1 MKNHTYDNRA
11 EQILNDIDELLSKKH
26 VRIHTSI
33 PKPSYSLQ
41 WGDLYLA
48 RSIRYELQKNKLRCN
63 ISVGENNGRRFS
75 SREDLALNLRGIESI
90 KQINKQSFLNWFLSH
105 PESYDI
111 AELVESDNI
120 VISSKIFTKKI
131 ENLRSSFNDLKPL
144 YVPQF
149 STIMAPKIP
158 QDALCDFIFVGN
170 TRNVYRESVK
180 YAIQLGLNIKVI
192 GSGWDNYIDEKYIL
206 KNLVSNSELGAA
218 YKLGRV
224 VLCDH
229 WKDMK
234 KFGFVSNRIYDC
246 LSIGRPIL
254 TDYAKDIESDLTSE
268 EKKYIF
274 TYNSLEDFKE
284 QAKNALSFSSE
295 ISDTNSSLNSEAAYK
310 GLGMITDH
318 IKNILSNQ

>member
-1 MKNHTYDNRA
+1 M
-11 EQILNDIDELLSKKH
+11 
-26 VRIHTSI
+26 
-33 PKPSYSLQ
+33 
-41 WGDLYLA
+41 
-48 RSIRYELQKNKLRCN
+48 
-63 ISVGENNGRRFS
+63 EN
-75 SREDLALNLRGIESI
+75 
-90 KQINKQSFLNWFLSH
+90 
-105 PESYDI
+105 
-111 AELVESDNI
+111 V
-120 VISSKIFTKKI
+120 
-131 ENLRSSFNDLKPL
+131 
-144 YVPQF
+144 
-149 STIMAPKIP
+149 
-158 QDALCDFIFVGN
+158 
-170 TRNVYRESVK
+170 
-180 YAIQLGLNIKVI
+180 
-192 GSGWDNYIDEKYIL
+192 L

-310 GLGMITDH
+310 GLGMITNH